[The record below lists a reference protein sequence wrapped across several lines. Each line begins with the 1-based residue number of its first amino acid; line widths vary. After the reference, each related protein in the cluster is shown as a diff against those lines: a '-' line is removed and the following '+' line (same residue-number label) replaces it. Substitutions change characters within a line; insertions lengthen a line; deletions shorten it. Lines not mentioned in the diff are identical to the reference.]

1 MNCKDCIHSG
11 LCYKEND
18 YENFPDR
25 CGSFIPE
32 RPQGDLISRSEL
44 KKAFDKLWGCD
55 DIPTTVVEDL
65 IDNAPPEPQVTV
77 FAENASKEEIDN
89 FKQELENVLERPQD
103 CSDCKRYDFPYF
115 EVKFDKEQMQELV
128 DKAKEKVLARIV
140 RGEWIPIKTRPMN
153 DEEKKKANEYF
164 GVPYEDLNWP
174 DAWHYDCQLPEVKDD
189 ECVDVLVTTKEGY
202 VVVTSYS
209 KDCFG
214 SASFENVEY
223 PDDITAWA
231 YMPEPYEKEG
241 ESDADS

>member
-1 MNCKDCIHSG
+1 MKLIIDVEKEYYEMLKYYVEHG
-11 LCYKEND
+11 DKYKPIEIIANGIP
-18 YENFPDR
+18 YE
-25 CGSFIPE
+25 
-32 RPQGDLISRSEL
+32 
-44 KKAFDKLWGCD
+44 
-55 DIPTTVVEDL
+55 
-65 IDNAPPEPQVTV
+65 
-77 FAENASKEEIDN
+77 
-89 FKQELENVLERPQD
+89 ERPQD
-103 CSDCKRYDFPYF
+103 CFGCKRFDFPYF
-115 EVKFDKEQMQELV
+115 EVKFDKELMQELV
-128 DKAKEKVLARIV
+128 DKAKENVLARIV
-140 RGEWIPIKTRPMN
+140 RGKWFPIKTRPMN

-164 GVPYEDLNWP
+164 GIPYEDLNWP
-174 DAWHYDCQLPEVKDD
+174 DAWHYDCRLPEVKDD